1 MLIRWSDQEDY
12 LEWSPAATNQAGSLL
27 FSRGSELIT
36 LMQSRQEVLVWSD
49 SALYVLQYVE
59 PPVVWSAQLVGE
71 NISIASSNAA
81 AYANGTVYWMGKD
94 KFYVYDGRTQPLPC
108 SVRRYIFSDL
118 NTGQYEQVCAG
129 TNEGFHEIWWHYC
142 SKDSSVVDKY
152 VIYNYLEK
160 TWYFGTMGRTAWLDT
175 GEINSPI
182 AATNNNRLVV
192 QEIGC
197 DDLETTTPTAIS
209 SYITSGQFDLDD
221 GNRFSFVWRLLP
233 DLNFE
238 GSSTNNPSLDMS
250 LLPLSNSG
258 SGYNSPRSVGG
269 SNTGSV
275 ARSSV
280 VPIEAYTNQ
289 VNVRVRGRQMS
300 IKLESSAEGVK
311 WQLGSPRLDIR
322 PDGGR

>member
-1 MLIRWSDQEDY
+1 M
-12 LEWSPAATNQAGSLL
+12 
-27 FSRGSELIT
+27 
-36 LMQSRQEVLVWSD
+36 
-49 SALYVLQYVE
+49 
-59 PPVVWSAQLVGE
+59 VWSAQLVGE
-71 NISIASSNAA
+71 NVSIASSNAV
-81 AYANGTVYWMGKD
+81 AYANGTAYWMGKD
-94 KFYVYDGRTQPLPC
+94 KFYVYDGRTMTLPC
-108 SVRRYIFSDL
+108 SVRRYIFSDF
-118 NTGQYEQVCAG
+118 NTNQYEQVCAG

-142 SKDSSVVDKY
+142 SKDSSTVNKY
-152 VIYNYLEK
+152 VIYNYREQ

-175 GEINSPI
+175 GEIDSPI

-197 DDLETTTPTAIS
+197 DDLETSTPTAIS

-238 GSSTNNPSLDMS
+238 GSSTPDPSLNMS
-250 LLPLSNSG
+250 LLPLNNSG
-258 SGYNSPRSVGG
+258 SGYNSPSSIGG

-275 ARSSV
+275 TRSSV

-300 IKLESSAEGVK
+300 IKIESTAEGVK